1 MQSNLSSYLGQFSIA
16 GFRDGLTMIAATF
29 IAGTLDYLFNIVSGR
44 MLRPA
49 EFGVLIA
56 VIALLQIAVHLTN
69 VIRNVTAHYTAEVS
83 ASANITGAVGQL
95 FKRIWSWAW
104 RWGLVAMV
112 VMALASPLLARLLQL
127 DSILP
132 VLAAGFSLLLLF
144 LRPVTDGTLQGLQ
157 RFGGLGSVQVLQ
169 ALLRLLI
176 AASLILL
183 GLQAFG
189 ALLALPLASSVA
201 LILALLLLRPSL
213 RNAGKGEKA
222 QQLSLA
228 YSVQTLAGLLAFA
241 LLVNMDA
248 ILVKAA
254 FDPQTAG
261 NYAPIV
267 TLGKI
272 NAFISF
278 AIALVLF
285 PKATQRQM
293 AGRDTKPILSIAL
306 LAVIIPGFIL
316 TGIYFMIPGD
326 LIDFLFGQAYQDPGL
341 ILGLVGL
348 ATTFYGALYIWLS
361 YGLSLE
367 RSAIVYVMVAIA
379 IFQAVGFLFFH
390 ATLLSIATVMLVTS
404 IIGNVAAAV
413 STRLVAVNKPIRYT

>member
-1 MQSNLSSYLGQFSIA
+1 
-16 GFRDGLTMIAATF
+16 
-29 IAGTLDYLFNIVSGR
+29 
-44 MLRPA
+44 
-49 EFGVLIA
+49 
-56 VIALLQIAVHLTN
+56 
-69 VIRNVTAHYTAEVS
+69 
-83 ASANITGAVGQL
+83 
-95 FKRIWSWAW
+95 
-104 RWGLVAMV
+104 
-112 VMALASPLLARLLQL
+112 MALSSPLLARLMQL

-132 VLAAGFSLLLLF
+132 VLAASFSLLLLF

-183 GLQAFG
+183 GLKAFG

-213 RNAGKGEKA
+213 SNSDEGEQA
-222 QQLSLA
+222 QQVSLV
-228 YSVQTLAGLLAFA
+228 YSVQTLVGLLAFA

-248 ILVKAA
+248 ILVKVA

-261 NYAPIV
+261 NYAPVV

-278 AIALVLF
+278 AIAIVLF
-285 PKATQRQM
+285 PKTTQRQM
-293 AGRDTKPILSIAL
+293 TGRDTRPILSIAL
-306 LAVIIPGFIL
+306 LAVIIPGLLL
-316 TGIYFMIPGD
+316 TGVYLVAPGG
-326 LIDFLFGQAYQDPGL
+326 LVNFLFGEAYQDPGL
-341 ILGLVGL
+341 VLGLVGL
-348 ATTFYGALYIWLS
+348 ATTLYGALYIWLN

-367 RSAIVYVMVAIA
+367 RSAIIYIMVAIA
-379 IFQAVGFLFFH
+379 IFQVIGFLFFH

-404 IIGNVAAAV
+404 MIGNIAAAA
-413 STRLVAVNKPIRYT
+413 STRVLAVN